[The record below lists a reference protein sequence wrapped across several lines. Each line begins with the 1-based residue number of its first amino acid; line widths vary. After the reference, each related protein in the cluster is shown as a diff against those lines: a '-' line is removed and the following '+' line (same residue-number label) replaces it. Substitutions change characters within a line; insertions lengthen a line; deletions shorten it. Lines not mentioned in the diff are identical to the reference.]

1 MNIILF
7 LSVIT
12 IFSIE
17 LCAGLVFDTKTANTA
32 NKYNPGVVSQENF
45 ISMMINFAVDWSFGV
60 LTVGLSAFIFLM
72 LVDMPVL
79 FIILSGVFI
88 VIGKVL
94 ASKVAEGYL
103 KSAVESR
110 YKSQVAIAEQA
121 KKDLE
126 AGKISVNRYDEII
139 NSIK

>member
-1 MNIILF
+1 MNLILF
-7 LSVIT
+7 ISVFT
-12 IFSIE
+12 VFSIDA
-17 LCAGLVFDTKTANTA
+17 CAGLAFDTKAANTA
-32 NKYNPGVVSQENF
+32 NKYQPGIVSQENF

-60 LTVGLSAFIFLM
+60 LMTGLSAVIFLM
-72 LVDMPVL
+72 LMNMPLL

-88 VIGKVL
+88 ILGKIL

>member
-1 MNIILF
+1 MNMILF

-17 LCAGLVFDTKTANTA
+17 VCAGLVFDTKTANTA

-45 ISMMINFAVDWSFGV
+45 ISMMINFAVDWSFGI
-60 LTVGLSAFIFLM
+60 LLVGLSAVIFLM
-72 LVDMPVL
+72 LVNMPAL
-79 FIILSGVFI
+79 FIVSSGVFI
-88 VIGKVL
+88 ILGKIL